1 MSFYCYCINLV
12 KIVYISIYFNIFHW
26 SFLRLLDFSDN
37 TFRQFSFLK
46 IKLHELKWVIEICTG
61 LSTLVRKVLLNFSQ
75 FYLYLV
81 FNFALNV
88 VLTLKLDNRV
98 VVLIVCSFLA
108 DNSIFIT
115 LSCQVNISIV
125 IAIIHLI
132 STGWVR
138 NFNCYNWLD
147 IKLTC

>member
-1 MSFYCYCINLV
+1 MSN
-12 KIVYISIYFNIFHW
+12 
-26 SFLRLLDFSDN
+26 RDMG
-37 TFRQFSFLK
+37 
-46 IKLHELKWVIEICTG
+46 TG

-88 VLTLKLDNRV
+88 VLTLKLENTDV
-98 VVLIVCSFLA
+98 VFIVCSFLT

-125 IAIIHLI
+125 IAIIHLVF
-132 STGWVR
+132 TG
-138 NFNCYNWLD
+138 
-147 IKLTC
+147 